1 MQLLFTFDEIEIHY
15 FATASL
21 FTQLSFVFS
30 KIDPRQILILLLS
43 KINFTPPPH
52 PLKLSFQLELQLLYS
67 FKFVDSGCK
76 IWSYTL
82 RKKCPYS
89 EVFWSVFSDIGS
101 KCIGSKCGKIRTRIT
116 PNKDIFHAVQLVC
129 PLTVFTSFYV
139 NKVVKYFS
147 GIQSNRKAFFIL
159 RIELSRQIIPALVL
173 AIKTCRARERVNS
186 DYFYELLFTRANL
199 KLVHTCCHDKGT
211 HVGHHVDR
219 SRFFVTDE

>member
-1 MQLLFTFDEIEIHY
+1 MQLLFTFDEIEIHC

-21 FTQLSFVFS
+21 FTQLHFVFG
-30 KIDPRQILILLLS
+30 KIDPRQIQILLLS
-43 KINFTPPPH
+43 KINFTPPPD
-52 PLKLSFQLELQLLYS
+52 PLKLSFQLEQNLVNS
-67 FKFVDSGCK
+67 FKFVDSECK

-89 EVFWSVFSDIGS
+89 EVFWSVLSRIQ
-101 KCIGSKCGKIRTRIT
+101 SKCGKIRTRIT
-116 PNKDIFHAVQLVC
+116 PNKGIFHAVQLVC

-211 HVGHHVDR
+211 HVGRDVDR
-219 SRFFVTDE
+219 SRFFVADE

>member
-1 MQLLFTFDEIEIHY
+1 MQLLFTFDEIEIY
-15 FATASL
+15 CFATASL
-21 FTQLSFVFS
+21 FTQLSFVFG

-52 PLKLSFQLELQLLYS
+52 PLKLSFQLEQKLVNS

-82 RKKCPYS
+82 HKKCPYS
-89 EVFWSVFSDIGS
+89 EVFWSVFSKS
-101 KCIGSKCGKIRTRIT
+101 GKIRTRIT
-116 PNKDIFHAVQLVC
+116 PNKNIFHAVQLVC

-147 GIQSNRKAFFIL
+147 GIQSNRKAFFNL

-211 HVGHHVDR
+211 HVGHDVDR
-219 SRFFVTDE
+219 SRFFVADE